1 MPSTTGPCPTP
12 DSLLRPAVFLPEF
25 PNPEEHGEKRV
36 LSQDPGRPLR
46 GLVATAFAVGL
57 AIAVAFAGETSA
69 DGRPKGD
76 APAPDAGQDAAPSA
90 TLLLERIEDWGRAHP
105 HFEARFE
112 QRFVPRLFGRERVES
127 GRLTVRRPGRMR
139 WDYETPEEKVF
150 VSDGENTWFHLP
162 ADRQVVVGSFGSAAD
177 ERPGAS
183 VPPNPLDFLTGA
195 ARIADHFEAVLLPS
209 EDRGRHGAANAAAD
223 PGPLA
228 AVSLEPTRPG
238 GELASL
244 RLLVEPESGRLRG
257 IVSED
262 FEGNRTEFRFDEF
275 RVGAPP
281 DESRFTFRIPPGTE
295 VVTAPALAAP
305 LPR

>member
-1 MPSTTGPCPTP
+1 MLS
-12 DSLLRPAVFLPEF
+12 
-25 PNPEEHGEKRV
+25 PN
-36 LSQDPGRPLR
+36 PGRPVS
-46 GLVATAFAVGL
+46 GFLVSGFVAAATALAAGL
-57 AIAVAFAGETSA
+57 ALTAPPAEESPGAAGTAEET
-69 DGRPKGD
+69 
-76 APAPDAGQDAAPSA
+76 AGVGQGTEAAR
-90 TLLLERIEDWGRAHP
+90 LLERIEEWGRAHP

-112 QRFVPRLFGRERVES
+112 QRFVPRLFGRERLES

-139 WDYETPEEKVF
+139 WDYEAPEEKVF

-177 ERPGAS
+177 EPPGAS
-183 VPPNPLDFLTGA
+183 APPNPLDFLTGA

-209 EDRGRHGAANAAAD
+209 EDRGPNGAGNAAAD
-223 PGPLA
+223 PAPLA
-228 AVSLEPTRPG
+228 AISLEPRRPG

-244 RLLVEPESGRLRG
+244 RLLVEPGSGRLRG

-262 FEGNRTEFRFDEF
+262 FEGNRTEFRFDDF

-281 DESRFTFRIPPGTE
+281 DASRFTFRIPPGTE